1 MKRHVTAL
9 ACVLVCAPVLLPA
22 QIGISRAFATSVGN
36 GNNNGNGNTGVG
48 NGNNNGNG
56 NTGVGS
62 GNDNGNGNTGNR
74 NGNRNGHGPSVAS
87 SDPGQASTV
96 SEKTTTG
103 ALGQRSLPTHS
114 YAFCAKGHRT
124 HGSLGNGCF

>member
-48 NGNNNGNG
+48 
-56 NTGVGS
+56 S

-74 NGNRNGHGPSVAS
+74 NGNRNGNGPSVAS
-87 SDPGQASTV
+87 SDPGQASTA

>member
-48 NGNNNGNG
+48 
-56 NTGVGS
+56 S

-74 NGNRNGHGPSVAS
+74 NGNGPSVAS